1 MAKAPVKSPAPRAR
15 RAKAEVQEKFE
26 QIRAEQQESRESN
39 DVKAEAS
46 RAIHEAEI
54 RQAVDG
60 VTVESVVEE
69 LSRLGLEIS
78 KSLSEISGKLTAE
91 VHQLAAVREA
101 VVIERTE
108 LERLHKID
116 IAATALDQLVED
128 YRRETEQLESAISTQ
143 RAAWQQ
149 EVEANAR
156 ERKEQEETL
165 KRQRQREIDDYEYKK
180 AQERKKA
187 EDKYEEQQRQLD
199 RKNQER
205 QEQLEKGWQTREA
218 AIKEREAEFTRLTK
232 ENNEFPARLDREVK
246 RAAEESARTAEARLQ
261 QESLLLQKDFESEK
275 RLGELRVKTLEEVL
289 ERQSAHIVTL
299 EKQLTEAKQQV
310 QDIAVKAIEGASGA
324 RALSHVNQIA
334 IEQAKNRPQS

>member
-1 MAKAPVKSPAPRAR
+1 VKT
-15 RAKAEVQEKFE
+15 
-26 QIRAEQQESRESN
+26 
-39 DVKAEAS
+39 EAS

-60 VTVESVVEE
+60 VTVESVVDE
-69 LSRLGLEIS
+69 LSKLGLEVS
-78 KSLSEISGKLTAE
+78 KALSEVSAKLTAE

-101 VVIERTE
+101 VAIERAE

-116 IAATALDQLVED
+116 VAATALDQLVED
-128 YRRETEQLESAISTQ
+128 YRLETEQLESAISTQ

-149 EVEANAR
+149 EVEANVR

-205 QEQLEKGWQTREA
+205 QEQLEKGWQIRET
-218 AIKEREAEFTRLTK
+218 AIKEREVEFTRLKK
-232 ENNEFPARLDREVK
+232 ENDEFPARLAREVK
-246 RAAEESARTAEARLQ
+246 QAAEESARAAETRLQ
-261 QESLLLQKDFESEK
+261 QESLLLRKDFESEK
-275 RLGELRVKTLEEVL
+275 RLGELRVKTLEEAL
-289 ERQSAHIVTL
+289 ERQSAHIATL